1 MPRVAGQIDLAK
13 GEAILDAAIQVLS
26 ERGLAASMEEIARRA
41 RVSKQ
46 TIYNHY
52 GSKAEL
58 IAALVDRRVADITA
72 PLEMPGA
79 DEHPEEALASFAKIM
94 LQALINPRASALMRL
109 YIQGATEAPDVARAV
124 FEAGPK
130 ASRARLA
137 AFLARETA
145 AGRLAVD
152 DPSLAAEFFGGMV
165 AGTYQLA
172 ELLGVDRG
180 LTEPQIDH
188 IAGEAARRFLRAYSL

>member
-13 GEAILDAAIQVLS
+13 GEAILDAAVEVLG
-26 ERGLAASMEEIARRA
+26 ERGLAASMEEVARRA
-41 RVSKQ
+41 GVSKQ

-58 IAALVDRRVADITA
+58 IRALVDRRVADITA

-79 DEHPEEALASFAKIM
+79 DERPEATLAGFARTM
-94 LQALINPRASALMRL
+94 LQAIISPRSTAMMRL
-109 YIQGATEAPDVARAV
+109 YIQGAGEAPDVARAV

-145 AGRLAVD
+145 DGRLAVD
-152 DPSLAAEFFGGMV
+152 DPAMAAEFFGGMV
-165 AGTYQLA
+165 VGTYQLA
-172 ELLGVDRG
+172 DLLGVDRG
-180 LTEPQIDH
+180 LTPAQIDA
-188 IAGEAARRFLRAYSL
+188 ITAEAARRFMRAYSV

>member
-13 GEAILDAAIQVLS
+13 GEAILDAAVEVLG
-26 ERGLAASMEEIARRA
+26 ERGLGASMEEVARRA
-41 RVSKQ
+41 GVSRQ

-58 IAALVDRRVADITA
+58 IRALVDRRVADITA

-79 DEHPEEALASFAKIM
+79 DEHPQEALADFARTM
-94 LQALINPRASALMRL
+94 LQAIISPRSTAMMRL
-109 YIQGATEAPDVARAV
+109 YIQGAAEAPDVARAV

-145 AGRLAVD
+145 DGRLSVD
-152 DPSLAAEFFGGMV
+152 NPAMAAEFFGGMV
-165 AGTYQLA
+165 VGTYQLA
-172 ELLGVDRG
+172 DLLGVDRE
-180 LTEPQIDH
+180 LTDAQIDA
-188 IAGEAARRFLRAYSL
+188 IAIEASRRFMRAYSV

>member
-1 MPRVAGQIDLAK
+1 MPRLVGQIDLAK
-13 GEAILDAAIQVLS
+13 GEAILDAAIAVLG
-26 ERGLAASMEEIARRA
+26 ERGLAASMEEVARRA
-41 RVSKQ
+41 GVSKQ

-58 IAALVDRRVADITA
+58 IRALVDRRVADITA

-79 DEHPEEALASFAKIM
+79 DEHPEEALASFARVM
-94 LQALINPRASALMRL
+94 LQALINPRATAMMRL

-137 AFLARETA
+137 VFLAREHA
-145 AGRLAVD
+145 DGRLVVA
-152 DPSLAAEFFGGMV
+152 DPAMAAEFFGGMV
-165 AGTYQLA
+165 VGTYQLA
-172 ELLGVDRG
+172 DLLGVDRG
-180 LTEPQIDH
+180 LTERQIDT
-188 IAGEAARRFLRAYSL
+188 IATEAARRFLRAYSA